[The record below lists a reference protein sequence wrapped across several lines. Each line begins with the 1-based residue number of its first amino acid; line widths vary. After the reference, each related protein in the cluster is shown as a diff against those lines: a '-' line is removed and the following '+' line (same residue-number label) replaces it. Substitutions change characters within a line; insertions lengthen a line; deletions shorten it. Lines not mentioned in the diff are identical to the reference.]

1 MATSKSRM
9 EGMFWHVDYKWIVL
23 SNTTLGVLMATID
36 GSIVII
42 SLPAIFNGLGVNPL
56 LPSNAGL
63 LIWMLL
69 GYLLV
74 TSVLL
79 VTFGRLSDMLGR
91 VKMYNLGFLIFAVAS
106 TLIYISSLLV
116 SGPNGVL
123 SLILLRVVQGV
134 GSAFLFANNAAILTD
149 AFKHDELGKAM
160 GINLV
165 AGVGGSIIGLV
176 VGGILA
182 AIDWHLVF
190 LVSVPIGILG
200 AVWSYLALHEVAKI
214 REHQHLDIP
223 GSITLGAGLTAIL
236 VGLTLSLLPYGGRP
250 LGWYSPTVLL
260 SLAAG
265 IALIVSFIFIE
276 HRSKDPLFHLKLFRI
291 RAFSAGNVSQ
301 FLAGISRGG
310 LQFMLIIW
318 LQGIWLPMHGV
329 SFINTP
335 FWAAIYMLPLVL
347 GFLAL
352 GPLSGY
358 LSDRYGPRALTTGG
372 MLLNALGFVILA
384 NFPAN
389 FSYIPFAVVI
399 FIMGAGS
406 GMFSAPNTAAIMN
419 SVPPEYRGVASGM
432 RATFLNSSNL
442 FSIGIFFT
450 LLIAGLSISLPHALL
465 SGLVAS
471 NVPYGIALNISR
483 IPPVSA
489 VFAALLGY
497 NPIKSVIPS
506 SVFATIPKATADKIA
521 SDSFFPRVI
530 SPAFIAGMKLVMYA
544 GAAMSIFAAAIS
556 SLRGRGRYVHVNF

>member
-1 MATSKSRM
+1 MTAAKHHAAGRL
-9 EGMFWHVDYKWIVL
+9 GHVDYKWIVL

-91 VKMYNLGFLIFAVAS
+91 VKMYNLGFLIFAIAS
-106 TLIYISSLLV
+106 TMIYVSSLFI
-116 SGPNGVL
+116 SGSDGIV

-134 GSAFLFANNAAILTD
+134 GSAFIFVNTAAILTD

-223 GSITLGAGLTAIL
+223 GSLAFGMGLTAIL
-236 VGLTLSLLPYGGRP
+236 VGLTLSLLPYGGNP
-250 LGWYSPTVLL
+250 LGWRSPIVLGL
-260 SLAAG
+260 LAG
-265 IALIVSFIFIE
+265 GLALLVAFVFIE
-276 HRSKDPLFHLKLFRI
+276 RRSKDPLFHLNLFRI
-291 RAFSAGNVSQ
+291 RAFSAGNASQ

-318 LQGIWLPMHGV
+318 LQGVWLPLHGV
-329 SFINTP
+329 SLINTP

-352 GPLSGY
+352 GPISGY
-358 LSDRYGPRALTTGG
+358 LSDRYGPRTFTTAG
-372 MLLNALGFVILA
+372 MLMNALGFAILA

-389 FSYIPFAVVI
+389 FSYIPFAVII
-399 FIMGAGS
+399 FLMGAGS
-406 GMFSAPNTAAIMN
+406 GMFAAPNAAAIMN

-442 FSIGIFFT
+442 FSIGIFFM
-450 LLIAGLSISLPHALL
+450 LLIAGLSMALPHALL

-471 NVPYGIALNISR
+471 NVPYGVALNVSR

-497 NPIKSVIPS
+497 NPINSVVPK
-506 SVFATIPKATADKIA
+506 SVFAALPKSVADRIA
-521 SDSFFPRVI
+521 SGSFFPNII
-530 SPAFIAGMKLVMYA
+530 SPAFMAGMRAVMYA
-544 GAAMSIFAAAIS
+544 GAVLSLAAAAIS
-556 SLRGRGRYVHVNF
+556 FFRGRGRYVAA